1 MQINSI
7 RALWTNYSFNI
18 SFAVHVSYMQIIN
31 CYSVQT
37 VFINFSKSNFASA
50 LSFIAMCLVT
60 LCHSSIY

>member
-7 RALWTNYSFNI
+7 RELWTNYSFNI

-50 LSFIAMCLVT
+50 LL
-60 LCHSSIY
+60 